1 VIFDAKGKNFRHKIY
16 KDYKANRSSMP
27 VELSEQVLPIIQ
39 FIESLGIKVLQVP
52 NVEADDVIGTLA
64 AFDYGK
70 NINIIISSGDKDL
83 AQLVNDNV
91 TLINSMDEK
100 RLDIKGVIDKFGV
113 HPKKIFD
120 YLVLVGDTSDNIPG
134 VDKIGPKTAVTLLE
148 KYGSIDGI
156 IENIDLL
163 KGKVQENLGKSSQTI
178 ELAKKLIKLKT
189 DVDIN
194 LDLKKYII
202 GKRDES
208 KLSEIA
214 SKYELKNST
223 NYFSIEENQ
232 KKENKKS
239 SYSLINSEEGLI
251 KLIANLKKYKV
262 FSFDTETTSLNAM
275 EAQLVGVSFSFK
287 EQEAFYIPINHDD
300 SNGNLKIGE
309 DKFYDYL
316 RELFSN
322 KDIKVIGQ
330 NLKYDM
336 NVLHKYNIVF
346 NCQIEDTMILSY
358 IYNSSRKHDLDSL
371 SDRYLDHTT
380 IKYKDI
386 VGSGAKQKNFS
397 EVTIDEAVPYAC
409 EDADLTFRLYNYLSG
424 KLLKLE
430 EQSNLYH
437 KVELPLVKV
446 IANIEQHG
454 VMINAESL
462 EKQSKDLESRIKDI
476 EKNVYKHAQKE
487 FNISSPKQI
496 QEIFYND
503 LNLPVLKKTPKGQPS
518 TNEEVMEELSLMHEL
533 PKLILQFRNLMKL
546 KNTYTDKLGKQINE
560 TTQRLHTSYNQT
572 VTITGRLSS
581 SNPNLQNIPIKTQD
595 GKNIRKTF
603 IAKKGH
609 KIISADYSQIELRVM
624 AHLSQDKNLLT
635 SFMNGEDV
643 HASTAK
649 EVFSLKDEP
658 SEEQRRAAKAINF
671 GLIYGISSYGLSK
684 QLKID
689 NSSAKDYIDKYFL
702 RYSGIK
708 EFMDIIK
715 IKAKKNGYASTL
727 LGRRI
732 YIPNITHSNF
742 QVRSAAERT
751 AINAPIQGTA
761 ADILKIAMINID
773 KWINKG
779 NYPIQMIM
787 QVHDELVFEVED
799 NFVDE
804 ANRKIIELMS
814 TCYNLDVPLIVDLGI
829 GNNWDKAH

>member
-1 VIFDAKGKNFRHKIY
+1 
-16 KDYKANRSSMP
+16 
-27 VELSEQVLPIIQ
+27 
-39 FIESLGIKVLQVP
+39 
-52 NVEADDVIGTLA
+52 
-64 AFDYGK
+64 
-70 NINIIISSGDKDL
+70 
-83 AQLVNDNV
+83 
-91 TLINSMDEK
+91 
-100 RLDIKGVIDKFGV
+100 
-113 HPKKIFD
+113 
-120 YLVLVGDTSDNIPG
+120 
-134 VDKIGPKTAVTLLE
+134 
-148 KYGSIDGI
+148 
-156 IENIDLL
+156 
-163 KGKVQENLGKSSQTI
+163 
-178 ELAKKLIKLKT
+178 
-189 DVDIN
+189 
-194 LDLKKYII
+194 
-202 GKRDES
+202 
-208 KLSEIA
+208 
-214 SKYELKNST
+214 
-223 NYFSIEENQ
+223 
-232 KKENKKS
+232 
-239 SYSLINSEEGLI
+239 
-251 KLIANLKKYKV
+251 
-262 FSFDTETTSLNAM
+262 
-275 EAQLVGVSFSFK
+275 
-287 EQEAFYIPINHDD
+287 
-300 SNGNLKIGE
+300 
-309 DKFYDYL
+309 
-316 RELFSN
+316 
-322 KDIKVIGQ
+322 
-330 NLKYDM
+330 
-336 NVLHKYNIVF
+336 
-346 NCQIEDTMILSY
+346 
-358 IYNSSRKHDLDSL
+358 
-371 SDRYLDHTT
+371 
-380 IKYKDI
+380 
-386 VGSGAKQKNFS
+386 
-397 EVTIDEAVPYAC
+397 VPYAC

-424 KLLKLE
+424 KLLTLE

-437 KVELPLVKV
+437 QVELPLVKV

-462 EKQSKDLESRIKDI
+462 EKQSKDLDSRIKGI

-518 TNEEVMEELSLMHEL
+518 TNEEVMEELSLIHEL

-804 ANRKIIELMS
+804 ANSKIIELMS

>member
-1 VIFDAKGKNFRHKIY
+1 
-16 KDYKANRSSMP
+16 M
-27 VELSEQVLPIIQ
+27 
-39 FIESLGIKVLQVP
+39 
-52 NVEADDVIGTLA
+52 
-64 AFDYGK
+64 
-70 NINIIISSGDKDL
+70 
-83 AQLVNDNV
+83 
-91 TLINSMDEK
+91 
-100 RLDIKGVIDKFGV
+100 
-113 HPKKIFD
+113 
-120 YLVLVGDTSDNIPG
+120 
-134 VDKIGPKTAVTLLE
+134 
-148 KYGSIDGI
+148 
-156 IENIDLL
+156 
-163 KGKVQENLGKSSQTI
+163 
-178 ELAKKLIKLKT
+178 
-189 DVDIN
+189 
-194 LDLKKYII
+194 
-202 GKRDES
+202 
-208 KLSEIA
+208 
-214 SKYELKNST
+214 
-223 NYFSIEENQ
+223 
-232 KKENKKS
+232 
-239 SYSLINSEEGLI
+239 
-251 KLIANLKKYKV
+251 
-262 FSFDTETTSLNAM
+262 
-275 EAQLVGVSFSFK
+275 
-287 EQEAFYIPINHDD
+287 
-300 SNGNLKIGE
+300 
-309 DKFYDYL
+309 
-316 RELFSN
+316 
-322 KDIKVIGQ
+322 
-330 NLKYDM
+330 
-336 NVLHKYNIVF
+336 
-346 NCQIEDTMILSY
+346 
-358 IYNSSRKHDLDSL
+358 
-371 SDRYLDHTT
+371 
-380 IKYKDI
+380 
-386 VGSGAKQKNFS
+386 
-397 EVTIDEAVPYAC
+397 PYAC
-409 EDADLTFRLYNYLSG
+409 EDADLTFRLYNYLSN
-424 KLLKLE
+424 KLSTLE
-430 EQSNLYH
+430 AQSNLYRQI
-437 KVELPLVKV
+437 ELPLVKV

-454 VMINAESL
+454 VMINAKSL
-462 EKQSKDLESRIKDI
+462 EKQSKDLDNRIKDI
-476 EKNVYKHAQKE
+476 EKNVYKYAKKE

-518 TNEEVMEELSLMHEL
+518 TNEEVMEELSLIHEL

-572 VTITGRLSS
+572 VAITGRLSS
-581 SNPNLQNIPIKTQD
+581 SNPNLQNIPIKTED

-603 IAKKGH
+603 VAKKGY

-649 EVFSLKDEP
+649 EVFSLKGEP

-715 IKAKKNGYASTL
+715 TKAKKNGYASTL

-732 YIPNITHSNF
+732 YIPNIAHSNF

-773 KWINKG
+773 KWINKD

-799 NFVDE
+799 HFVDE
-804 ANRKIIELMS
+804 ANSKIIELMS

>member
-1 VIFDAKGKNFRHKIY
+1 
-16 KDYKANRSSMP
+16 M
-27 VELSEQVLPIIQ
+27 
-39 FIESLGIKVLQVP
+39 
-52 NVEADDVIGTLA
+52 
-64 AFDYGK
+64 
-70 NINIIISSGDKDL
+70 
-83 AQLVNDNV
+83 
-91 TLINSMDEK
+91 
-100 RLDIKGVIDKFGV
+100 
-113 HPKKIFD
+113 
-120 YLVLVGDTSDNIPG
+120 
-134 VDKIGPKTAVTLLE
+134 
-148 KYGSIDGI
+148 
-156 IENIDLL
+156 
-163 KGKVQENLGKSSQTI
+163 
-178 ELAKKLIKLKT
+178 
-189 DVDIN
+189 
-194 LDLKKYII
+194 
-202 GKRDES
+202 
-208 KLSEIA
+208 
-214 SKYELKNST
+214 
-223 NYFSIEENQ
+223 
-232 KKENKKS
+232 
-239 SYSLINSEEGLI
+239 
-251 KLIANLKKYKV
+251 
-262 FSFDTETTSLNAM
+262 
-275 EAQLVGVSFSFK
+275 
-287 EQEAFYIPINHDD
+287 NHDD
-300 SNGNLKIGE
+300 LNGNIKIKKE
-309 DKFYDYL
+309 KFYNYL
-316 RELFSN
+316 KDLFSN

-336 NVLHKYNIVF
+336 NVLYKYNIIF

-371 SDRYLDHTT
+371 SDRYLDHVT

-386 VGSGAKQKNFS
+386 VGSGTKQKKFS
-397 EVTIDEAVPYAC
+397 EVAIDEAIPYAC
-409 EDADLTFRLYNYLSG
+409 EDADLTFRLYNYLSN
-424 KLLKLE
+424 KLSTLE
-430 EQSNLYH
+430 DQSNLYRQI
-437 KVELPLVKV
+437 ELPLVKV

-454 VMINAESL
+454 VMINAKSL
-462 EKQSKDLESRIKDI
+462 EKQSKDLDSRIKDI
-476 EKNVYKHAQKE
+476 EKNVYKHAKKE

-603 IAKKGH
+603 VAKKGC

-643 HASTAK
+643 HSSTAK
-649 EVFSLKDEP
+649 EVFSLKGEP

-689 NSSAKDYIDKYFL
+689 NSAAKDYIDKYFS

-715 IKAKKNGYASTL
+715 TKAKKNGYASTL

-799 NFVDE
+799 HFVDE
-804 ANRKIIELMS
+804 ANSKIIELMS

-829 GNNWDKAH
+829 GSNWDKAH